1 MEALSLLGIDFWSV
15 FLYIVNFGL
24 IFFVI
29 WKFFSNPIIETLEN
43 RRDQIQNNISEAE
56 KLRNELAHQKH
67 LMEKEKDELKTSM
80 QTEMD
85 NLKTD
90 LEKKRKEAE
99 NDIDMRRAKML
110 EEVKKTIDEQK
121 EAIKGELKE
130 DIVGIVTRM
139 VLYIVSNKVP
149 EDVIS
154 ASARQAWDNYK
165 K

>member
-1 MEALSLLGIDFWSV
+1 MEALSLLGIDLWSV

-67 LMEKEKDELKTSM
+67 LMEKEKEELKTSM

-85 NLKTD
+85 NLKSD

-99 NDIDMRRAKML
+99 SDIDMRRTKML

-121 EAIKGELKE
+121 SAIKNDLKE